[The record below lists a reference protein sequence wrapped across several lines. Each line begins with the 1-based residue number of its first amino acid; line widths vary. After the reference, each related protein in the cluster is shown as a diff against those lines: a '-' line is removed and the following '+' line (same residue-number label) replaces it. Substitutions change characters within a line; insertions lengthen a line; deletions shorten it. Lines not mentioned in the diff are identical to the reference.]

1 MSGSQFLAEDVLLD
15 LVEAKDIEQL
25 EFSEL
30 ESLFHSE
37 KDPEIRGPGGAAAVD
52 PRDELPVLFN
62 PGRARR
68 PEDYSRPKKS
78 PQPGAS
84 VEPACIICQGKTT
97 GIVDYKRLNSGY
109 TFINKNLFP
118 IVFPEEGGTYGFH
131 LLQWTSNHHDQ
142 DWHNMPVE
150 DLVSVMRRTAA
161 VEKYFINRTDGEW
174 YVSIIKNQGPL
185 VGGSLSHGH
194 QQIIAG
200 PQKPRSVL
208 QHERFKAENG
218 AVFPKYMLNELKPD
232 HMVIDYG
239 PGVLLVPYYMKR
251 PYDMLFLLRDTDKSY
266 IHQLDEDE
274 LKSCAGAWQ
283 DALGVYYRL
292 FPAIGREL
300 AFNVIVHNG
309 PGSGLYVE
317 FLPYTQETG
326 GFLHL
331 GVYWAQGGPADVA
344 KIIREYVNKR

>member
-1 MSGSQFLAEDVLLD
+1 MSDGQYLAEDLL
-15 LVEAKDIEQL
+15 LELAEAEDIEKL
-25 EFSEL
+25 DISRL
-30 ESLFHSE
+30 ESLFRSE

-68 PEDYSRPKKS
+68 PEDYSQPKKNPS
-78 PQPGAS
+78 PGGAAKPG
-84 VEPACIICQGKTT
+84 CIICQGKTT
-97 GIVDYKRLNSGY
+97 GIVDYKKLGNGY

-118 IVFPEEGGTYGFH
+118 IVFPEEGGTYGYH
-131 LLQWTSNHHDQ
+131 LLQWTSNHHEN

-150 DLVSVMRRTAA
+150 DVVRVMKRTAA
-161 VEKYFINRTDGEW
+161 VEKFFINQSDGEW
-174 YVSIIKNQGPL
+174 FVSIIKNQGPL

-208 QHERFKAENG
+208 QHQRFEAEHG
-218 AVFPKYMLNELKPD
+218 AVFSAFMLDKLQAD
-232 HMVIDYG
+232 HVVVDYG

-251 PYDMLFLLRDTDKSY
+251 PYDMLFILRDTGKSY
-266 IHQLDEDE
+266 IHQLDDSE
-274 LKSCAGAWQ
+274 LDACARSWH

-309 PGSGLYVE
+309 PGTGLYVE

-326 GFLHL
+326 GFEHL
-331 GVYWAQGGPADVA
+331 GLYCSQGSPADA
-344 KIIREYVNKR
+344 ARIIREEMH